1 MTERLI
7 ISPEVRAVLREGR
20 RQERELHAKDRI
32 EVPFG
37 LEGEALRAEGVTPS
51 RTHSNGSASAR
62 EAEQF

>member
-1 MTERLI
+1 MKERLI

-20 RQERELHAKDRI
+20 RQEKEFYAKNRI

-37 LEGEALRAEGVTPS
+37 LEGEALRVEGVTSS

-62 EAEQF
+62 EVEQF